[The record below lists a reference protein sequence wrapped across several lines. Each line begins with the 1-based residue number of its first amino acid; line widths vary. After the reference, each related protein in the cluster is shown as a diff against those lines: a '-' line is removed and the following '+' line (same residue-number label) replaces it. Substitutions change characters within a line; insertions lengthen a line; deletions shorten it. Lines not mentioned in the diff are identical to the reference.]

1 MCAGICLRGMAVVWQ
16 GKDGRAEVRKIGNAD
31 KRQQSFAFVPLFCS
45 SSLPNFASDTAATRG
60 RETNKAG
67 ASMTKILIVY
77 HSQTG
82 NTERMAKA
90 VAEGAAGIEGAQVVL
105 KRAGDATLQ
114 DLLDCQGLAV
124 GTPENFGTMSG
135 MIKDFFDR
143 TFYPAQG
150 KVFRKPYVV
159 FISAGNDGTGA
170 LRNIERI
177 AIGYQFKKVYEPVI
191 SKGKLTEEILAKC
204 RELGETLAGGC
215 VEGIY

>member
-1 MCAGICLRGMAVVWQ
+1 M
-16 GKDGRAEVRKIGNAD
+16 VR
-31 KRQQSFAFVPLFCS
+31 
-45 SSLPNFASDTAATRG
+45 
-60 RETNKAG
+60 
-67 ASMTKILIVY
+67 ILIVY

-90 VAEGAAGIEGAQVVL
+90 VADGAAGIEGAQVVL
-105 KRAGDATLQ
+105 KRAGETTLQ
-114 DLLDCQGLAV
+114 DLLDCQGIAI
-124 GTPENFGTMSG
+124 GTPENFGYMSG

-143 TFYPAQG
+143 TYYPAQG

-191 SKGKLTEEILAKC
+191 SKGKLTEKTLEQC